1 MGAEIEENN
10 GLTKFIF
17 HQDTIL
23 AELDTEDNTKARLIR
38 GHGIVA
44 ANISGIDNSYYYH
57 QDEQGSTAIITDEN
71 AHIKN
76 SYHYDAFGKILES
89 QETLPN
95 RITYTGQQYDPLTQQ
110 YYLRAR
116 YYNPIIG
123 RFTQEDTYRSDG
135 LNLYAYCSNNPVSY
149 YDPSGYAKEASPPC
163 KAPALTDAD
172 GGDTKREGKA
182 ETYYRA
188 MSQEHYD
195 VLVETEKLSAT
206 TETCISPT
214 KAYSEQYEGVLVE
227 FKVKVGTTQAL
238 EEIGVRNGSSIS
250 AEIYPNMPKV
260 SKGWNQNKAFFKGE
274 GISGNMSIGEPQI
287 NIGLGKGKALDIFND
302 NIINFERK

>member
-1 MGAEIEENN
+1 MRAEIEENN
-10 GLTKFIF
+10 RLTKFIF

-23 AELDTEDNTKARLIR
+23 AELDTEDTIKARLVR

-44 ANISGIDNSYYYH
+44 ANISGVDNNYYYH

-71 AHIKN
+71 ADIKN

-123 RFTQEDTYRSDG
+123 RFTQEDIYRGDG

-149 YDPSGYAKEASPPC
+149 YDPSGYAKEASPLC
-163 KAPALTDAD
+163 KTPAVTEAE
-172 GGDTKREGKA
+172 GGDTKGAANWTKGIKATQEVIPDTNVPKSFVMEGKFVNGKEVWVHGNA
-182 ETYYRA
+182 TKHMGQYINSA
-188 MSQEHYD
+188 KGS
-195 VLVETEKLSAT
+195 VLVENEMMQSFKSA
-206 TETCISPT
+206 
-214 KAYSEQYEGVLVE
+214 VD
-227 FKVKVGTTQAL
+227 QAL
-238 EEIGVRNGSSIS
+238 TKPLQPGKNFFDNIGGWEIGING
-250 AEIYPNMPKV
+250 ETGVIYH
-260 SKGWNQNKAFFKGE
+260 
-274 GISGNMSIGEPQI
+274 
-287 NIGLGKGKALDIFND
+287 ALMN
-302 NIINFERK
+302 